1 MTDLLSR
8 LPRSTFLPRDTEGLC
23 GVEIEFGG
31 LTEDAAAGIAR
42 DVLGGTLS
50 RQSEHELALTGSEIG
65 PLKIYLDTAL
75 RDETGTALG
84 RLGLDLSRAIVPIE
98 IVTAPLGQDQM
109 PRLDT
114 LCAALA
120 AAGATGT
127 GDGLLLGF
135 GLHLNPEIDR
145 DDADHLWSIL
155 TAYALAEDWLRYDG
169 GMDVARRVL
178 PFSDPYPRGFL
189 DALAQGPGADRGALF
204 DLYLYWNPTR
214 NRGLD
219 LLPLIAELDP
229 DRLAGL
235 DTATSARPTWHYRLP
250 DCRIDEAG
258 WSVAFEWNR
267 WALVERLAADRW
279 RLDRLC
285 AAWTDYRADLT
296 SLRPDWRD
304 TVAHAL
310 APLLPT

>member
-1 MTDLLSR
+1 VTDLLTR
-8 LPRSTFLPRDTEGLC
+8 LPRTAFLPRDTTGLC

-31 LTEDAAAGIAR
+31 LTEDAAAEIAR
-42 DVLGGTLS
+42 DTLGGTLARHS
-50 RQSEHELALTGSEIG
+50 DHELALTDSKIG
-65 PLKIYLDTAL
+65 PLKIYLDSAL
-75 RDETGTALG
+75 RDRTDTALG
-84 RLGLDLSRAIVPIE
+84 RLGLDLSRAIVPVE
-98 IVTAPLGQDQM
+98 IVTAPLTPGQM
-109 PRLDT
+109 PRLDA
-114 LCAALA
+114 LCTALA

-135 GLHLNPEIDR
+135 GLHLNPEIER

-155 TAYALAEDWLRYDG
+155 TAYALCEDWLRYDG

-189 DALAQGPGADRGALF
+189 DELALGPPPDRGALF
-204 DLYLYWNPTR
+204 DLYLDWNPTR

-229 DRLAGL
+229 DRIARL

-250 DCRIDEAG
+250 DCRIDEAE

-267 WALVERLAADRW
+267 WAMVERLAADRW
-279 RLDRLC
+279 RLERLC

-310 APLLPT
+310 APLLPQ